1 MTPLPGALGGAE
13 LVAWRLEMS
22 IHFPT
27 WSTAEGA
34 FRVGGRWSS
43 AGRRILYASIDPAT
57 TILEVAVHKGL
68 HVLDTVPHT
77 LLSIEIADPFVVH
90 VVDPAAIPNPN
101 WLRPGTPSAGQQQF
115 GDAVLAANPMALF
128 PSVVSQHSWNLLLDV
143 DAAAG
148 SFRLHGA
155 EAFALDPRLNPP
167 ARAGAKP

>member
-1 MTPLPGALGGAE
+1 MRCSDHAC
-13 LVAWRLEMS
+13 
-22 IHFPT
+22 
-27 WSTAEGA
+27 
-34 FRVGGRWSS
+34 S
-43 AGRRILYASIDPAT
+43 APAT
-57 TILEVAVHKGL
+57 TIFAVHKGL

-148 SFRLHGA
+148 SFQLHGA
-155 EAFALDPRLNPP
+155 EAFALDPRLNPLSGTAP
-167 ARAGAKP
+167 SPGRHLRPRGWSARLVGSSSLGPLLAPVAHPQPPEYFMGWWRS